1 MREPQR
7 RCPPLTVVFKNGSGD
22 IEGSY
27 PYDECDTAEKL
38 FDVACVTRIAQIEP
52 PATRLLKVEFDGGSY
67 GCIRP
72 DSANDF
78 EKIFMGELKKLTDA
92 RSSKGEMKVTISA
105 YR

>member
-7 RCPPLTVVFKNGSGD
+7 RGPPLTVVFKNSSGEV
-22 IEGSY
+22 EGSH

-52 PATRLLKVEFDGGSY
+52 PATRLLKLEFDGGGH

-72 DSANDF
+72 DSAKDF
-78 EKIFMGELKKLTDA
+78 EKIFMGELKKLLDA
-92 RSSKGEMKVTISA
+92 KSIQGEMKVTISA